1 MAEGIEVFERTFRN
15 QIQADGEIKDL
26 DFAFKRKFG
35 GGEDEWPIERG
46 RYRLIWMPA
55 CPHAHKVV
63 ITRNLL
69 GLDKVISLGT
79 TGIYRTTDGWAFTD
93 DPEEKD
99 PVLGVHLLKDIYD
112 RDYGEAGF
120 PDRPTVPVIV
130 DTKTGHAANNDHFWH
145 PIYLNMAWKPYHKKN
160 APDLYP
166 EELRTEI
173 DQLNQYIFKRVN
185 EGVYNVGFARSQAA
199 YEKAYHLLFE
209 ALDILDKRLE
219 DRRFLLGDY
228 ITDADIRLYPTLARF
243 DVAYFQVF
251 RANRNR
257 LIDFKNLC
265 PYARDIYQIP
275 EIKEVT
281 SFETYKKHYQL
292 SPHLKPLWGNIYSLV
307 AKGPDTSVW
316 KQPAGREKLSRHPDE
331 KFKLED

>member
-1 MAEGIEVFERTFRN
+1 MAEGIEIFEKTFRN
-15 QIQADGEIKDL
+15 QIAADGEIEGL
-26 DFAFKRKFG
+26 DFAFKKRFG
-35 GGEDEWPIERG
+35 TGAEEWPVEGG

-79 TGIYRTTDGWAFTD
+79 TGIFRTTDGWAFTE
-93 DPEEKD
+93 DPQEKD
-99 PVLGVHLLKDIYD
+99 PVLGVHLLKEIYD

-120 PDRPTVPVIV
+120 LDRPTVPIIV
-130 DTKTGHAANNDHFWH
+130 DTKTGHAANNDHYWH
-145 PIYLNMAWKPYHKKN
+145 PIYFNTDWKPYHKEN

-173 DQLNQYIFKRVN
+173 DQLSGYIFRRVN

-209 ALDILDKRLE
+209 ALDLLDQRLE
-219 DRRFLLGDY
+219 NRRFLFGDY
-228 ITDADIRLYPTLARF
+228 ITDSDIRLFPTLARF
-243 DVAYFQVF
+243 DAAYFQVF

-257 LIDFKNLC
+257 LTDFKNLW
-265 PYARDIYQIP
+265 PYARDLYQVP
-275 EIKEVT
+275 QIKEVT
-281 SFETYKKHYQL
+281 YFELYKKHYQL
-292 SPHLKPLWGNIYSLV
+292 SPHLKPLWGNIYSLA
-307 AKGPDTSVW
+307 AKGPENDVW
-316 KQPAGREKLSRHPDE
+316 EVSPQRHGLSSHPGE
-331 KFKLED
+331 KFKYV